1 MKKQILG
8 TLLVAAAIA
17 VVVYVI
23 IKDGVG
29 KGLLVAGGLTLT
41 GIVISFI
48 VMGVIAYIIL
58 NRSRM

>member
-23 IKDGVG
+23 MKDGLG

-48 VMGVIAYIIL
+48 VIGVIAYIIL